1 MRAQRTDTNLQE
13 LVLGA
18 CVGVSVIADALVR
31 EGLIERETLTAPLA
45 AAAMLMR
52 GQRRIPVTAMLWLM
66 ENLSAD
72 AAA

>member
-31 EGLIERETLTAPLA
+31 EGLIERVRWTPIVRQPEPSSK
-45 AAAMLMR
+45 
-52 GQRRIPVTAMLWLM
+52 V
-66 ENLSAD
+66 
-72 AAA
+72 